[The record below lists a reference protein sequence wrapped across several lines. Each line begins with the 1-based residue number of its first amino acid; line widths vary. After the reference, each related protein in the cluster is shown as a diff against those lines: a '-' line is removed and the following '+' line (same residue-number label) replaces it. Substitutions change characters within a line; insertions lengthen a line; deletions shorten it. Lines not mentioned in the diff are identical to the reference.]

1 MGDKKTYRID
11 DKVYGRSI
19 NVTTDEVMDSELADF
34 YLNQK
39 FGGKLTFDDLV
50 KNNNYLTDLKA
61 HHYKTSN
68 EQITDEDLIEKDFEY
83 WNMIDNNISRGAYEL
98 FDDFANL
105 DQKDAQRMLRRYD
118 IYDRTSAFGE
128 GSRSGWEQFKG
139 VTKAMLTDP
148 TNALGGYGLF
158 KTLAMKLGGKGAMRF
173 ILTKVAGPAAM
184 GSAYAG
190 ASNVNTQQMKTQLGE
205 REGVDSG
212 ELTDAMTV
220 GAVMGPVAGPA
231 IGVASKATKLI
242 NPKAYMRGGEATQRT
257 IVDTLGGSQVAQE
270 GVVKE
275 GKDLL
280 QKAGGHSSSSEAASA
295 GLNDEMATIAS
306 KFKEDFINLGELDVR
321 PQHINNFLQKIY
333 DSGIKPGKLDQVEDT
348 IGLMQQGKMTPTDA
362 LRLIRELMGDAAY
375 NKDFKSIKKILIGLK
390 EDADVLWSESAKRA
404 GKGKE
409 SAELNARYSDFLG
422 IDKKIKDAKTE
433 GQVSNIIA
441 NITSSPRK
449 SATLIKQYL
458 EDINRIGK
466 HSGNENFAN
475 DQLALLQS
483 SMSEHLFKDTS
494 NTFKKFVG
502 TSSGRATLKQV
513 FPDVNE
519 RTLKNWA
526 TILENSSL
534 HGSASTFWGRML
546 MQTLGPM
553 AGGAGVGLLI
563 GGPVGS
569 GVGSLVGGAM
579 GFAAFAGILKSPKFQ
594 SMAMKVYAKDIIKPR
609 DLKRIEVY
617 LVDKGMPEKDAKLFT
632 RNMAGLGATR
642 AVAEKP
648 EAVVE
653 QVNNMPI
660 MQSLLN
666 TSPAGQ

>member
-68 EQITDEDLIEKDFEY
+68 EQITDENLIEKDFEY

-242 NPKAYMRGGEATQRT
+242 NPKAYMRGGEATQKT
-257 IVDTLGGSQVAQE
+257 VIETLGGEKAAQQ
-270 GVVKE
+270 GVVQE

-333 DSGIKPGKLDQVEDT
+333 DSGIKKGKLLDVEDT
-348 IGLMQQGKMTPTDA
+348 VRLMQQGKISPTDA
-362 LRLIRELMGDAAY
+362 LRIIKQSMGDAAY
-375 NKDFKSIKKILIGLK
+375 NKDFKSAKQILIRLK
-390 EDADVLWSESAKRA
+390 KDVDVLWNDSAKRA

-433 GQVSNIIA
+433 GQVSTLIA
-441 NITSSPRK
+441 SITSSPRK

-458 EDINRIGK
+458 GDINRISK

-483 SMSEHLFKDTS
+483 SMSEHLFKGTS
-494 NTFKKFVG
+494 STFKTFVG
-502 TSSGRATLKQV
+502 SSSGRAALKQI
-513 FPDVNE
+513 FPDINE
-519 RTLKNWA
+519 RTFKNWA
-526 TILENSSL
+526 KILENSSS
-534 HGSASTFWGRML
+534 HGGASTWWARAL
-546 MQTLGPM
+546 AQAVGP
-553 AGGAGVGLLI
+553 AIGAGVG
-563 GGPVGS
+563 GAA
-569 GVGSLVGGAM
+569 GGAWGATIGATI
-579 GFAAFAGILKSPKFQ
+579 GFAGFAGILKSPKFQ
-594 SMAMKVYAKDIIKPR
+594 SLAMKLYAKDIIKPR

-617 LVDKGMPEKDAKLFT
+617 LMDKGMPEKDAKLFT

>member
-11 DKVYGRSI
+11 DKIYGRSI
-19 NVTTDEVMDSELADF
+19 NVTTDEVMDEELADF
-34 YLNQK
+34 YLKQK
-39 FGGKLTFDDLV
+39 FGSKLTFDDLI
-50 KNNNYLTDLKA
+50 KNNNYVTDLKA

-68 EQITDEDLIEKDFEY
+68 EQITDSELIEKDFEY
-83 WNMIDNNISRGAYEL
+83 WNMIDNNITRGAYEL

-118 IYDRTSAFGE
+118 VYDRTSAFGE

-148 TNALGGYGLF
+148 ANAAGGYGLF
-158 KTLAMKLGGKGAMRF
+158 KTLATKLGGKGAMRF

-205 REGVDSG
+205 REGIDSG
-212 ELTDAMTV
+212 ELTDAMKI
-220 GAVMGPVAGPA
+220 GAVVGPVAGPA

-242 NPKAYMRGGEATQRT
+242 NPKAYMRGGEATQKT
-257 IVDTLGGSQVAQE
+257 IIETLGGEKAAQQ
-270 GVVKE
+270 GVVQE

-295 GLNDEMATIAS
+295 GLNDEMAIIAS
-306 KFKEDFINLGELDVR
+306 KFNDDFIKLGELDVR
-321 PQHINNFLQKIY
+321 PQSINNFLQKIY
-333 DSGIKPGKLDQVEDT
+333 DSGIKPGKLADVEDAVR
-348 IGLMQQGKMTPTDA
+348 LMQQGKISPTDA
-362 LRLIRELMGDAAY
+362 LREIKSKLGDAAFDS
-375 NKDFKSIKKILIGLK
+375 NFKASTNILKRLK
-390 EDADVLWSESAKRA
+390 EEAEVLWQKGAVGAK
-404 GKGKE
+404 KGKE

-422 IDKKIKDAKTE
+422 IDKKIRGASTE

-441 NITSSPRK
+441 SITSSPRK

-458 EDINRIGK
+458 SDINRIGK

-526 TILENSSL
+526 TILENSSQ

-569 GVGSLVGGAM
+569 GVGSLIGGAM

-594 SMAMKVYAKDIIKPR
+594 SMAMRVYAKDIIKPR

-617 LVDKGMPEKDAKLFT
+617 LMDKGMPEKDAKLFVK
-632 RNMAGLGATR
+632 NMSGLGVTR
-642 AVAEKP
+642 AAAEEP
-648 EAVVE
+648 EVIVD

-666 TSPAGQ
+666 TTPAGQ

>member
-11 DKVYGRSI
+11 DKIYGRSI

-34 YLNQK
+34 YLKQK
-39 FGGKLTFDDLV
+39 FGSKLTFDDLV
-50 KNNNYLTDLKA
+50 NNNNYLTDLKA

-68 EQITDEDLIEKDFEY
+68 EQITDEELIEKDFEY
-83 WNMIDNNISRGAYEL
+83 WNMIDNNITRGAYEL

-105 DQKDAQRMLRRYD
+105 DQKDAQRMLRRFD
-118 IYDRTSAFGE
+118 IYDRTAAFGE

-148 TNALGGYGLF
+148 SNALGGYGLF
-158 KTLAMKLGGKGAMRF
+158 KTLAMKLGGKGATRF
-173 ILTKVAGPAAM
+173 ILTKIAGPSAI

-190 ASNVNTQQMKTQLGE
+190 ASNVNTQQMKAQLGE
-205 REGVDSG
+205 REGIDSG

-220 GAVMGPVAGPA
+220 GAVAGPVSGPA

-242 NPKAYMRGGEATQRT
+242 NPKAYMRGGEATQKT
-257 IVDTLGGSQVAQE
+257 LIETLGGSQVAQE

-295 GLNDEMATIAS
+295 SLNDEMATIAS
-306 KFKEDFINLGELDVR
+306 KFNDDFKNLGELDVR

-333 DSGIKPGKLDQVEDT
+333 DSGIKKGQLLDVENT
-348 IGLMQQGKMTPTDA
+348 VRLMQQGKISPTDA
-362 LRLIRELMGDAAY
+362 LRTIKQSMGDAAY
-375 NKDFKSIKKILIGLK
+375 NKDFKSAKQILINLK
-390 EDADVLWSESAKRA
+390 KDVDVLWNESAKRA

-422 IDKKIKDAKTE
+422 IDKKIRGASTE

-441 NITSSPRK
+441 SITSSPRK

-458 EDINRIGK
+458 DDINRIGK

-483 SMSEHLFKDTS
+483 SMSEHLFKGTS
-494 NTFKKFVG
+494 STFKSFVG

-519 RTLKNWA
+519 RTFKNWA
-526 TILENSSL
+526 KILENSAS
-534 HGSASTFWGRML
+534 HGGAATFWGRIL
-546 MQTLGPM
+546 AQAVGPTVGAAIGGASAGPM
-553 AGGAGVGLLI
+553 GAA
-563 GGPVGS
+563 VGS
-569 GVGSLVGGAM
+569 IV
-579 GFAAFAGILKSPKFQ
+579 GFAGFAGILKSPKFQ
-594 SMAMKVYAKDIIKPR
+594 AMAMKVYAKDTIKPR
-609 DLKRIEVY
+609 DLKRIEVFLVEKVCPKKTQNY
-617 LVDKGMPEKDAKLFT
+617 LLEIW
-632 RNMAGLGATR
+632 
-642 AVAEKP
+642 
-648 EAVVE
+648 
-653 QVNNMPI
+653 QV
-660 MQSLLN
+660 
-666 TSPAGQ
+666 